1 MKTSGRHLH
10 VGPKVG
16 AAIGSASGPTGP
28 TVPGKPTAVSATAG
42 DTEAE
47 VSFTAPA
54 NDGGDAITGYRVTST
69 PGSITATGS
78 SSPIT
83 ITGLT
88 NGVEYTFTVAATN
101 SIGYGA
107 ESDPSNAVTPV
118 GAFAVIEEEVAEG
131 GNPTNSVTF
140 SATPSDGEL
149 LIAAV
154 GCSVGTAAAALPSGF
169 TQIVTEGD
177 ANKLV
182 RIGYKVASSEAG
194 ATYSS
199 TVNSTNS
206 GLYMVRLTGG
216 AAGVS
221 GTNSDSGTS
230 NAAASSGL
238 TVPTDAFVVAA
249 WILNNTS
256 GGADAVD
263 NSFTLKINASVNRFA
278 AAARKYTTGGSS
290 QNVNYSHTDS
300 RSSRAAL
307 AVINPPS

>member
-42 DTEAE
+42 DTETE

-107 ESDPSNAVTPV
+107 ESDPSNAVTPTAPA
-118 GAFAVIEEEVAEG
+118 GGFSLLLESGDSLLLESGDQLLLEE
-131 GNPTNSVTF
+131 
-140 SATPSDGEL
+140 
-149 LIAAV
+149 AA
-154 GCSVGTAAAALPSGF
+154 
-169 TQIVTEGD
+169 
-177 ANKLV
+177 
-182 RIGYKVASSEAG
+182 
-194 ATYSS
+194 
-199 TVNSTNS
+199 
-206 GLYMVRLTGG
+206 
-216 AAGVS
+216 
-221 GTNSDSGTS
+221 
-230 NAAASSGL
+230 
-238 TVPTDAFVVAA
+238 
-249 WILNNTS
+249 
-256 GGADAVD
+256 
-263 NSFTLKINASVNRFA
+263 
-278 AAARKYTTGGSS
+278 
-290 QNVNYSHTDS
+290 
-300 RSSRAAL
+300 
-307 AVINPPS
+307 